1 MGRAPV
7 RAVLEESLQVFA
19 ENKAKFSNAISHRL
33 PLVEAALGYKLFST
47 QEARK
52 VVLRP

>member
-7 RAVLEESLQVFA
+7 RAVLEEALEVFV
-19 ENKAKFSNAISHRL
+19 ENKSKFADVISHRL
-33 PLVEAALGYKLFST
+33 PLADAAEGYRLFDT

-52 VVLRP
+52 VILRP

>member
-7 RAVLEESLQVFA
+7 RAIFEEALPVFV
-19 ENKAKFSNAISHRL
+19 ENKALFADVISHRL
-33 PLVEAALGYKLFST
+33 PLTEAAEGYKLFDT
-47 QEARK
+47 QKARK

>member
-7 RAVLEESLQVFA
+7 KAVLKEALQVFLA
-19 ENKAKFSNAISHRL
+19 HKAKFTNVISHQM
-33 PLVEAALGYKLFST
+33 PLEEAALGYKLFDT